1 MTPKVIAHRGYSTAY
16 DGNTWK
22 AIKSAFESGADACEV
37 DLMLTKD
44 KKIFVY
50 HDYFIDNKLIAE
62 MDSAEVKDKCPN
74 YPFLEEIMEYAIDM
88 KKEFFLEVKDR
99 RMINQ
104 IIDILNTV
112 PSGLFTI
119 ISFDAVFLSEFKKRN
134 SSIKTCL
141 ILGSVLDAYSSLTI
155 AENLGVNF
163 LIPAWEERHPYPH
176 MLINNEWINIL
187 RQKDI
192 YTISWHEERVPEL
205 KELVK
210 MGFFGLSTN
219 NPPLLRKILNNNLL

>member
-1 MTPKVIAHRGYSTAY
+1 MIPKVIAHRGYSTVY

-22 AIKSAFESGADACEV
+22 AIKFAFESGADACEI

-44 KKIFVY
+44 KKIFVH
-50 HDYFIDNKLIAE
+50 HDYYIDGKLIAE
-62 MDSAEVKDKCPN
+62 MDSTEIKEERPN
-74 YPFLEEIMEYAIDM
+74 YPFLEEIIEYAIDM
-88 KKEFFLEVKDR
+88 KKEFFLEIKDR

-112 PSGLFTI
+112 PKELFNI
-119 ISFDAVFLSEFKKRN
+119 ISFDAVFLSELKKRN
-134 SSIKTCL
+134 NSIRTCL

-176 MLINNEWINIL
+176 MLINNKWINTL
-187 RQKDI
+187 KQKDI
-192 YTISWHEERVPEL
+192 YTISWHEERVSEL
-205 KELVK
+205 EELIK
-210 MGFFGLSTN
+210 MDFFGISTN
-219 NPPLLRKILNNNLL
+219 NPPLLRKILSNNLF

>member
-1 MTPKVIAHRGYSTAY
+1 
-16 DGNTWK
+16 
-22 AIKSAFESGADACEV
+22 
-37 DLMLTKD
+37 
-44 KKIFVY
+44 
-50 HDYFIDNKLIAE
+50 
-62 MDSAEVKDKCPN
+62 
-74 YPFLEEIMEYAIDM
+74 
-88 KKEFFLEVKDR
+88 
-99 RMINQ
+99 
-104 IIDILNTV
+104 
-112 PSGLFTI
+112 
-119 ISFDAVFLSEFKKRN
+119 LSEFKKRN

-155 AENLGVNF
+155 AE
-163 LIPAWEERHPYPH
+163 EERHPYPH